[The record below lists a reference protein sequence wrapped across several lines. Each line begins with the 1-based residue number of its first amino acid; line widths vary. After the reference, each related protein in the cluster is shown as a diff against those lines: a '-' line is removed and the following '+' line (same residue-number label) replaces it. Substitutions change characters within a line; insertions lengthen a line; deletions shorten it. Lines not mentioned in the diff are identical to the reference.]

1 VIAALW
7 TGPSQLTTAAE
18 CVQITGLVREPLPL
32 ADRTVPGL
40 EDLAAFQPLLIAIN
54 DLQWADRVS
63 RFLSRSLVSGLAG
76 LSAVWMFASRD
87 DPTGTDLADH
97 DHVGIERI
105 QLAPLAT
112 TAEPDR
118 LGSSHRRARRHRA

>member
-7 TGPSQLTTAAE
+7 TGPGQLTTAAE

-40 EDLAAFQPLLIAIN
+40 
-54 DLQWADRVS
+54 S
-63 RFLSRSLVSGLAG
+63 
-76 LSAVWMFASRD
+76 
-87 DPTGTDLADH
+87 DH

-118 LGSSHRRARRHRA
+118 LGSSHRRARRRRA